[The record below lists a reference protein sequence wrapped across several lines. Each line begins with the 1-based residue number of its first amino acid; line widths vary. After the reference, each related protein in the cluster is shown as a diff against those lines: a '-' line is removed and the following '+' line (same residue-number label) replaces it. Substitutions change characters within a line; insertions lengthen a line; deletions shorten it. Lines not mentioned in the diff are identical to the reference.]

1 MANEILVLDATMMFG
16 KLIQTVAVLL
26 TGLVA
31 GLFYSYAC
39 SVTGALGKLPDREYV
54 MTFQS
59 INTAILNAW
68 FFASFMGSLIV
79 LPLATWLSYR
89 AEVHFSFWLLLSAT
103 VVYAVG
109 VFGVTML
116 GNVPLNNML
125 ERFNRDTATLQDI
138 SSLRER
144 FEAPWNKLNLIRTIA
159 AIFSFLLAIL
169 SVKLKA

>member
-1 MANEILVLDATMMFG
+1 MSFYE
-16 KLIQTVAVLL
+16 LIQIAAVLL
-26 TGLVA
+26 VGLVA

-39 SVTGALGKLPDREYV
+39 SVTWALGKLPDREYI

-68 FFASFMGSLIV
+68 FFVSFMGSLII

-89 AEVHFSFWLLLSAT
+89 ADISLSFWLLLSAA
-103 VVYAVG
+103 VLYAIG

-125 ERFNRDTATLQDI
+125 ERFNMDVATAQDI

-144 FEAPWNKLNLIRTIA
+144 FESPWNKLNLIRTIA
-159 AIFSFLLAIL
+159 AVLSFLLAAL
-169 SVKLKA
+169 SINLKA